1 MLTRSIVPSTR
12 AILHRAFLST
22 SRPAPSPPPAPAPA
36 PAAAPA
42 HPTSTRTTQDALYA
56 DRGPSAAAENATQP
70 ASFPY
75 GQPLASSSSTPPPSP
90 APVTT
95 ATTAEQAPSQ
105 LPLGLEPEQPVQE
118 APVSRSRRPVGAFRG
133 GIIGFLLGL
142 TAVGGYGYLRVLD
155 DYRQASEKLLTSVE
169 ELKISTEQM
178 TAHLS
183 RINALETSLDRL
195 ARQAA
200 KTQQVDSLRDETRQL
215 IESHHLDLLNLKAH
229 VWGIEQDLR
238 NLSKRDTS
246 VRI

>member
-1 MLTRSIVPSTR
+1 MLTRSLVQRR
-12 AILHRAFLST
+12 AILQRAFLST
-22 SRPAPSPPPAPAPA
+22 SRPAPSPPPAAPA
-36 PAAAPA
+36 PA
-42 HPTSTRTTQDALYA
+42 HSTSTRTTRDALYA
-56 DRGPSAAAENATQP
+56 DQGPSAAAENATRP

-75 GQPLASSSSTPPPSP
+75 GQPLASSSSSTPPPPPSP

-95 ATTAEQAPSQ
+95 ATSEQAPSQ
-105 LPLGLEPEQPVQE
+105 LPLLGLEPETPVQE
-118 APVSRSRRPVGAFRG
+118 APVARSRRPVGAFRG

-169 ELKISTEQM
+169 ELKSSTEQM
-178 TAHLS
+178 TTHLS